1 MLRRTT
7 RFLDF
12 FAMTPVPSS
21 AAAPLLGQL
30 VQQLHRF
37 FHQLDERRYDA
48 MLAQFTHDGR
58 WLRQGQWL
66 DGREAIGAA
75 LKARAGHVQ
84 TLHVMTNAYVADMSD
99 DQAVLEAYMTAYR
112 YTSVDGGAVA
122 RIAGPSKLNRVH
134 TVFRRDAGHD
144 WRIAEQQM
152 VAALAF
158 VE

>member
-1 MLRRTT
+1 
-7 RFLDF
+7 
-12 FAMTPVPSS
+12 MTPVPSS

-37 FHQLDERRYDA
+37 FHHLDERRYDA
-48 MLAQFTHDGR
+48 MLEQFTHDGR

-66 DGREAIGAA
+66 HGREAIGAA
-75 LKARAGHVQ
+75 LHARAAHVQ
-84 TLHVMTNAYVADMSD
+84 TLHVMTNAYVAEISD

-112 YTSVDGGAVA
+112 YTAAEGATTPRV
-122 RIAGPSKLNRVH
+122 AGPSKLNLVR

-152 VAALAF
+152 VAALDFDA
-158 VE
+158 